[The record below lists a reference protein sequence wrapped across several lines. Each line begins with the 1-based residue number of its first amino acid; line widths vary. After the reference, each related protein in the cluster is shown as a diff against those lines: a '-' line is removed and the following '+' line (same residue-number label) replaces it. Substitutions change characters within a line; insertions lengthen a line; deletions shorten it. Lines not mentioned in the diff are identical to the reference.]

1 MKKHNKTDGYVTTKD
16 YNFLQDEY
24 FHVVFSMSSSL
35 LMYQSFKFKKDQ
47 SETTLKFGFR
57 TPEAKEVMLRIAVIP
72 FCYPNNME
80 LVVNKKMNIYEPP

>member
-1 MKKHNKTDGYVTTKD
+1 
-16 YNFLQDEY
+16 
-24 FHVVFSMSSSL
+24 
-35 LMYQSFKFKKDQ
+35 MYQSFKFKKDQ